1 MKIMN
6 VSHEKPD
13 VSPRSNGVIN
23 ALSFDVEDYYHV
35 SAFANVINRGQ
46 WDEYP
51 SRVVENTKRI
61 LDVLD
66 QFGTRATFFVLGWVA
81 ERRPAL
87 VQEIHARGHE
97 VACHGYSHQLI
108 YNQTPEVFRQETR
121 QSQQIL
127 EDAIGNPIR
136 GYRAA
141 SYSITRRSLWALDI
155 LHDLGFRYDSSIF
168 PVRHDRYGIPGAPR
182 FPHNIVLGGGKKIL
196 EFPVST
202 LKLGSYRLPVGGGGY
217 FRIFPYSVIA
227 YAISSLNK
235 NERQPAMFYLHPW
248 ELDPDQPRIQ
258 AGLLSRF
265 RHYHNLGKCEQRLR
279 KLLRDIPFTTVTKA
293 LERYNQPLVNITY

>member
-1 MKIMN
+1 
-6 VSHEKPD
+6 
-13 VSPRSNGVIN
+13 
-23 ALSFDVEDYYHV
+23 
-35 SAFANVINRGQ
+35 
-46 WDEYP
+46 
-51 SRVVENTKRI
+51 
-61 LDVLD
+61 
-66 QFGTRATFFVLGWVA
+66 
-81 ERRPAL
+81 
-87 VQEIHARGHE
+87 

-121 QSQQIL
+121 RSQQIL

-155 LHDLGFRYDSSIF
+155 LHELGFRYDSSIF

-182 FPHNIVLGGGKKIL
+182 FPHNISLGGDKKIL

-202 LKLGSYRLPVGGGGY
+202 LNFGRYRLPVGGGGY

-227 YAISSLNK
+227 HAISFLNK
-235 NERQPAMFYLHPW
+235 KEGQPAMFYLHPW

-279 KLLRDIPFTTVTKA
+279 KLLRDKPFTTVTKV
-293 LERYNQPLVNITY
+293 LERDNKPLENITY

>member
-1 MKIMN
+1 M
-6 VSHEKPD
+6 
-13 VSPRSNGVIN
+13 IN

-35 SAFANVINRGQ
+35 SAFANAINRGQ

-51 SRVVENTKRI
+51 SRVNENTRRI
-61 LDVLD
+61 LDLLD

-81 ERRPAL
+81 ERQPDL
-87 VQEIHARGHE
+87 VKEIHARGHE

-108 YNQTPEVFRQETR
+108 YNQTPEEFRQETQR
-121 QSQQIL
+121 SQQIL

-155 LHDLGFRYDSSIF
+155 LCDLGFRYDSSIF

-182 FPHNIVLGGGKKIL
+182 FPHNVLLAGGKKIL

-202 LKLGSYRLPVGGGGY
+202 LNFGKYRLPVGGGGY
-217 FRIFPYSVIA
+217 FRIFPYSLIA
-227 YAISSLNK
+227 YAISYLNK
-235 NERQPAMFYLHPW
+235 KERQPAMFYLHPW
-248 ELDPDQPRIQ
+248 ELDPGQPRIQ
-258 AGLLSRF
+258 AGFLSRF
-265 RHYHNLGKCEQRLR
+265 RHYHNLRKCEQRLR
-279 KLLRDIPFTTVTKA
+279 KLLQDKPFTTVTQV
-293 LERYNQPLVNITY
+293 LEHYDSPLVNITY